1 LNKLLI
7 KELGVIILKINNY
20 INVIG
25 FSLII
30 ILMGMNE
37 KMVYVSSI
45 SKLVL
50 NFIILILG
58 VGIVIIN
65 LKMLIGKSEA

>member
-1 LNKLLI
+1 MVL
-7 KELGVIILKINNY
+7 LKINNY

-37 KMVYVSSI
+37 KMIYVSSI

>member
-1 LNKLLI
+1 MVL
-7 KELGVIILKINNY
+7 LKINNY

-30 ILMGMNE
+30 ILIGMNE
-37 KMVYVSSI
+37 KMIYVSSI

-65 LKMLIGKSEA
+65 LKMLVGKSEA

>member
-1 LNKLLI
+1 M
-7 KELGVIILKINNY
+7 IILKSNNY
-20 INVIG
+20 LNVIG

-30 ILMGMNE
+30 ILIGMNE
-37 KMVYVSSI
+37 KMIYVSSI

-58 VGIVIIN
+58 VGIGTIN
-65 LKMLIGKSEA
+65 LKMLIGKSKV

>member
-1 LNKLLI
+1 M
-7 KELGVIILKINNY
+7 IILKINNY

>member
-1 LNKLLI
+1 M
-7 KELGVIILKINNY
+7 IILKINNY

-37 KMVYVSSI
+37 KMIYVSSI

>member
-1 LNKLLI
+1 LPI
-7 KELGVIILKINNY
+7 KKLGVIILKNNNY
-20 INVIG
+20 LNVIG

-30 ILMGMNE
+30 ILIGMNE
-37 KMVYVSSI
+37 KMIYVSSI

-58 VGIVIIN
+58 VGIVTIN
-65 LKMLIGKSEA
+65 LKMLIGKSEV

>member
-1 LNKLLI
+1 M
-7 KELGVIILKINNY
+7 IILKNNNY
-20 INVIG
+20 LNIIG
-25 FSLII
+25 LSLII
-30 ILMGMNE
+30 ILMGINE
-37 KMVYVSSI
+37 KMIYVSSI

-65 LKMLIGKSEA
+65 LKMLIGKSEV

>member
-1 LNKLLI
+1 M
-7 KELGVIILKINNY
+7 IILKINNY

-25 FSLII
+25 LTLII
-30 ILMGMNE
+30 ILIGMNE
-37 KMVYVSSI
+37 KMVYVSAI

-50 NFIILILG
+50 NFIIVILG

-65 LKMLIGKSEA
+65 LKMLIGKSEV

>member
-1 LNKLLI
+1 MVL
-7 KELGVIILKINNY
+7 LKINNY

-30 ILMGMNE
+30 ILIGMNE
-37 KMVYVSSI
+37 KVIYVSSI

-58 VGIVIIN
+58 VGIVTIN
-65 LKMLIGKSEA
+65 LKMLVGKSKL

>member
-1 LNKLLI
+1 M
-7 KELGVIILKINNY
+7 IILKSNNY
-20 INVIG
+20 LNVIG

-30 ILMGMNE
+30 ILIGMNE
-37 KMVYVSSI
+37 KVIYVSSI

-58 VGIVIIN
+58 VGIVTIN
-65 LKMLIGKSEA
+65 LKPLISKSKL

>member
-1 LNKLLI
+1 VVLL
-7 KELGVIILKINNY
+7 KNNNY

-37 KMVYVSSI
+37 KMIYVSSI

>member
-1 LNKLLI
+1 M
-7 KELGVIILKINNY
+7 KINNY

-25 FSLII
+25 LTLII
-30 ILMGMNE
+30 ILIGMNE
-37 KMVYVSSI
+37 KIIYLSSI

>member
-1 LNKLLI
+1 M
-7 KELGVIILKINNY
+7 IILKINNY
-20 INVIG
+20 INIIG
-25 FSLII
+25 LTLII
-30 ILMGMNE
+30 ILIGMNE
-37 KMVYVSSI
+37 KMIYLSSI

>member
-1 LNKLLI
+1 
-7 KELGVIILKINNY
+7 
-20 INVIG
+20 
-25 FSLII
+25 
-30 ILMGMNE
+30 MNE
-37 KMVYVSSI
+37 KMVYVSAI

-58 VGIVIIN
+58 VGIVTIN

>member
-1 LNKLLI
+1 M
-7 KELGVIILKINNY
+7 IILKSNNY
-20 INVIG
+20 LNVIG

-30 ILMGMNE
+30 ILIGMNE
-37 KMVYVSSI
+37 KMIYVSSI

-65 LKMLIGKSEA
+65 LKMLVGKSEV

>member
-1 LNKLLI
+1 
-7 KELGVIILKINNY
+7 VIILKINNY
-20 INVIG
+20 INIIG
-25 FSLII
+25 LTLII
-30 ILMGMNE
+30 ILIGMNE
-37 KMVYVSSI
+37 KMIYLSSI

>member
-1 LNKLLI
+1 M
-7 KELGVIILKINNY
+7 IILKSNNY
-20 INVIG
+20 LNVIG

-30 ILMGMNE
+30 ILIGMNE
-37 KMVYVSSI
+37 KVIYVSSI

-58 VGIVIIN
+58 VGIVTIN
-65 LKMLIGKSEA
+65 LKSLISKSKL

>member
-1 LNKLLI
+1 MVL
-7 KELGVIILKINNY
+7 LKINNY
-20 INVIG
+20 LNVIG
-25 FSLII
+25 LSLII
-30 ILMGMNE
+30 ILIGMNE
-37 KMVYVSSI
+37 KMIYLSSI

>member
-1 LNKLLI
+1 MVLL
-7 KELGVIILKINNY
+7 KSNNY
-20 INVIG
+20 LNVIG

-65 LKMLIGKSEA
+65 LKMLIGKSEV